1 MGKYTKIKLLLIT
14 VRSDFGGG
22 PRHLDQLIDKLGI
35 QYEIYVA
42 CPQGEPYGTKWRK
55 NRSIHVVEIPYRK
68 FLIKSLFNLRYVI
81 KKEGIEIVHSHGNGA
96 GIYSR
101 LLKMLCHNVK
111 VVHTYH
117 GISDSYASSLKATAS
132 IIIGRMLARFAD
144 RYICVSNGEKKMAI
158 NRHFSNNNNTLV
170 IYNGIED
177 PHHAVRIGQRKPV
190 NFVSLSRFD
199 YQKNMDSMYKIAKAF
214 KDDDRLTFTWVGD
227 GEDKDRLEKS
237 AKKENLK
244 ITFIGFSTT
253 PSIYLEKADWYIS
266 TSRFEGLPYGL
277 IEAAS
282 VGLPILA
289 SDVKGNNE
297 VVEDKVSGF
306 LFKEED
312 QAIDLIKEILDGKYN
327 YNQLSLHAIDFFHE
341 NFTEDKMIEKLIE
354 LYNSLIIK

>member
-1 MGKYTKIKLLLIT
+1 MTKILYIT

-22 PRHLDQLIDKLGI
+22 PRHLDQLIDKLDK

-42 CPQGEPYGTKWRK
+42 CPQGEPYGTKWRN

-68 FLIKSLFNLRYVI
+68 FSAKSLLNLRDVI
-81 KKEGIEIVHSHGNGA
+81 KREGIDIVHSHGNGA
-96 GIYSR
+96 GLYSR
-101 LLKMLCHNVK
+101 MLKMLCYNVK

-132 IIIGRMLARFAD
+132 LIIGRMLAPFAD
-144 RYICVSNGEKKMAI
+144 WYICVSNGEKKMAI
-158 NRHFSNNNNTLV
+158 ERHFSKDNNTLV

-177 PHHAVRIGQRKPV
+177 SHHAARLEQRKPV

-199 YQKNMDSMYKIAKAF
+199 YQKNMDAMYQIAKAF
-214 KDDDRLTFTWVGD
+214 KDDDRITFTWVGD

-237 AKKENLK
+237 AKEEGLK
-244 ITFIGFSTT
+244 ITFTGFSTT
-253 PSIYLEKADWYIS
+253 PSMYLEQADWYIS

-306 LFKEED
+306 LFKTED
-312 QAIDLIKEILDGKYN
+312 QAIDLIRKILDGKYN

-341 NFTEDKMIEKLIE
+341 NFTEDKMIEKLVE